1 VGQLWNYV
9 GQFWNVALIQPMIYA
24 SLWLYQFLGHNF
36 ALAIT
41 VLTIAV
47 RLLTLPLTL
56 PAQKSAKKQQE
67 LRPKIQELQKKYA
80 KDKERQ
86 SQELMKLYK
95 EEGINPMGGC
105 LPLLIQLPIMMAFYQ
120 SVAKVLADTPL
131 ALLSLSGSIAGNAS
145 MTSLVP
151 LSSKFLWLNLARP
164 DPWYVLPI
172 LVVFTSWF
180 QQKMMTPNASTDPQT
195 ASMNQ
200 TMQITMPLMFGF
212 LTMQWPSGLA
222 IYFVVTN
229 IVGIIIQLIVDMQGG
244 KSLRDVFQNLGLQAA
259 TQGSRRRKGKK

>member
-1 VGQLWNYV
+1 MGQLWNTI
-9 GQFWNVALIQPMIYA
+9 FIQPMIYA

-36 ALAIT
+36 ALAIA
-41 VLTIAV
+41 VLTVVV

-67 LRPKIQELQKKYA
+67 LQPKIQAIQKKYA
-80 KDKERQ
+80 KDRERQ
-86 SQELMKLYK
+86 TEELMKLYK

-105 LPLLIQLPIMMAFYQ
+105 LPLLIQLPIIMAFYQ
-120 SVAKVLADTPL
+120 SIAKVLADTPL
-131 ALLSLSGSIAGNAS
+131 TLFSLSSFVAGNAAL
-145 MTSLVP
+145 TSLVP

-180 QQKMMTPNASTDPQT
+180 QQKMMTPSTPATDPQA

-229 IVGIIIQLIVDMQGG
+229 IVSIIIQLVIDMQGG
-244 KSLRDVFQNLGLQAA
+244 RSIRDVFQAVFPQMTSDAGTAK
-259 TQGSRRRKGKK
+259 GRRKKR

>member
-1 VGQLWNYV
+1 VGQLWNA
-9 GQFWNVALIQPMIYA
+9 FFIQPMIYA
-24 SLWLYQFLGHNF
+24 SLWLYQLLGHNF
-36 ALAIT
+36 ALVIT
-41 VLTIAV
+41 VLTVIV

-67 LRPKIQELQKKYA
+67 LQPKIQEIQKKYA

-105 LPLLIQLPIMMAFYQ
+105 LPLLIQLPIIMAFYQ
-120 SVAKVLADTPL
+120 SIAKVLADTPL
-131 ALLSLSGSIAGNAS
+131 TLLSLADFVAG
-145 MTSLVP
+145 TPSLISLIP
-151 LSSKFLWLNLARP
+151 LSSKFFWLNLARP
-164 DPWYVLPI
+164 DQLYVLPI
-172 LVVFTSWF
+172 LVTVTSWF
-180 QQKMMTPNASTDPQT
+180 QQKMMTPSTPTDPQT

-229 IVGIIIQLIVDMQGG
+229 IVSIIIQFIIDMQGG
-244 KSLRDVFQNLGLQAA
+244 KSFREVFQTVFPQVASTTGTQA
-259 TQGSRRRKGKK
+259 RRRKGKK

>member
-1 VGQLWNYV
+1 MGQLWNTV
-9 GQFWNVALIQPMIYA
+9 FIQPMIYA
-24 SLWLYQFLGHNF
+24 SLWLYQLLGHNF
-36 ALAIT
+36 ALAIA
-41 VLTIAV
+41 VLTVAV

-67 LRPKIQELQKKYA
+67 LQPKIQELQKKYA

-86 SQELMKLYK
+86 TQELMKLYK

-105 LPLLIQLPIMMAFYQ
+105 LPLLIQLPIIMAFYQ
-120 SVAKVLADTPL
+120 SIAKVLADTPL
-131 ALLSLSGSIAGNAS
+131 ALFSLGDFVAGNANLTA
-145 MTSLVP
+145 MIP
-151 LSSKFLWLNLARP
+151 LTSKFLWLNLARP
-164 DPWYVLPI
+164 DPWYVLPV

-180 QQKMMTPNASTDPQT
+180 QQKMMTPNTPTDPQA

-229 IVGIIIQLIVDMQGG
+229 IVSIIIQFVVDMQGG
-244 KSLRDVFQNLGLQAA
+244 KSFRDVFQTVFPQLASGTG
-259 TQGSRRRKGKK
+259 TQDKRRKGKR

>member
-1 VGQLWNYV
+1 MGQLWNV
-9 GQFWNVALIQPMIYA
+9 VFIQPMIYA

-36 ALAIT
+36 ALAIM
-41 VLTIAV
+41 VLTVAV

-67 LRPKIQELQKKYA
+67 LQPKIQAIQKKYA

-86 SQELMKLYK
+86 SQELMALYK

-105 LPLLIQLPIMMAFYQ
+105 LPMLIQLPVIMAFYQ
-120 SVAKVLADTPL
+120 SIAKVLADTPL
-131 ALLSLSGSIAGNAS
+131 ALFSLSGFLTGNAN
-145 MTSLVP
+145 MTSLIP
-151 LSSKFLWLNLARP
+151 LSSKFFWLNLARP
-164 DPWYVLPI
+164 DPWYVLPV

-180 QQKMMTPNASTDPQT
+180 QQKMMTPSTPTDPQA

-229 IVGIIIQLIVDMQGG
+229 IVGIIIQLVIDMQGG
-244 KSLRDVFQNLGLQAA
+244 KSLRDVFQNIWPQAA
-259 TQGSRRRKGKK
+259 TDTGTRGKRRKGKK

>member
-1 VGQLWNYV
+1 MSVGQLWNE
-9 GQFWNVALIQPMIYA
+9 FFIQPMIYA
-24 SLWLYQFLGHNF
+24 SLWLYQLLGHNF

-67 LRPKIQELQKKYA
+67 LQPKIQALQKKYA

-105 LPLLIQLPIMMAFYQ
+105 LPLLIQLPIIMAFYQ
-120 SVAKVLADTPL
+120 SIAKVLADTPL
-131 ALLSLSGSIAGNAS
+131 ALYSLAGFVAGNTA
-145 MTSLVP
+145 MTSLIP

-164 DPWYVLPI
+164 DPRYVLPI
-172 LVVFTSWF
+172 LVVFTSWL
-180 QQKMMTPNASTDPQT
+180 QQKIMSPGASTDPQA

-200 TMQITMPLMFGF
+200 TMQVTMPLMFGF

-229 IVGIIIQLIVDMQGG
+229 IVSIIIQVVIDMQGG
-244 KSLRDVFQNLGLQAA
+244 KSFRDVLQNLWPQAA
-259 TQGSRRRKGKK
+259 SGKRAQVKGRKKKK

>member
-1 VGQLWNYV
+1 MGQLWNV
-9 GQFWNVALIQPMIYA
+9 IFIQPMIYA

-41 VLTIAV
+41 VLTIVV

-67 LRPKIQELQKKYA
+67 LQPKIQELQKKYA

-86 SQELMKLYK
+86 TQELMKLYK

-105 LPLLIQLPIMMAFYQ
+105 LPLLIQLPIIMAFYQ
-120 SVAKVLADTPL
+120 SIAKVLADTPL
-131 ALLSLSGSIAGNAS
+131 TLFSLGDFVAGNANL
-145 MTSLVP
+145 TP
-151 LSSKFLWLNLARP
+151 LIPLTSKFLWLNLARP
-164 DPWYVLPI
+164 DPWYVLPV

-180 QQKMMTPNASTDPQT
+180 QQKMMTPNTPTDPQA

-212 LTMQWPSGLA
+212 LTMQWPSGSA

-229 IVGIIIQLIVDMQGG
+229 IVSIIIQFVVDMQGG
-244 KSLRDVFQNLGLQAA
+244 KSFRDVFQAILPQVASG
-259 TQGSRRRKGKK
+259 TGTRDKRRKGKK

>member
-1 VGQLWNYV
+1 MSVGQLWNAV
-9 GQFWNVALIQPMIYA
+9 FIQPMIYA

-36 ALAIT
+36 ALVIT
-41 VLTIAV
+41 VLTVVV

-56 PAQKSAKKQQE
+56 PAQKSAKRQQE
-67 LRPKIQELQKKYA
+67 LQPKIQELQKKYA

-105 LPLLIQLPIMMAFYQ
+105 LPLLIQLPIIMAFYQ
-120 SVAKVLADTPL
+120 SIAKVLADTPL
-131 ALLSLSGSIAGNAS
+131 ALFSLSDFVAGNAKLAS
-145 MTSLVP
+145 FVP

-164 DPWYVLPI
+164 DQWYVLPV

-180 QQKMMTPNASTDPQT
+180 QQKMMTPSTPTDPQA

-229 IVGIIIQLIVDMQGG
+229 IVSIIIQLVVDMQGG
-244 KSLRDVFQNLGLQAA
+244 KSLREVFQGVFPQMALGAG
-259 TQGSRRRKGKK
+259 TRNRRRKGKKR